1 MDLSIIFEDDIEI
14 RIPIENGNEK
24 LSLLFKFQQP
34 TDFQTLKVLKSIEDP
49 QQLQELGEKYA
60 EYDEEGNELPSS
72 SDIKTLIATQEAVY
86 SLMQEVIIEAPM
98 YDEKKYKS
106 FLDYFN
112 KLDRGIRR
120 EVYTEF
126 MSIAVG
132 SDGGDAS
139 KKFIISN
146 STTLQ
151 PLEAEEL

>member
-60 EYDEEGNELPSS
+60 GNELPSS

-112 KLDRGIRR
+112 KLDKRIRR
-120 EVYTEF
+120 EVYTEL
-126 MSIAVG
+126 MAIAVG

-139 KKFIISN
+139 
-146 STTLQ
+146 
-151 PLEAEEL
+151 